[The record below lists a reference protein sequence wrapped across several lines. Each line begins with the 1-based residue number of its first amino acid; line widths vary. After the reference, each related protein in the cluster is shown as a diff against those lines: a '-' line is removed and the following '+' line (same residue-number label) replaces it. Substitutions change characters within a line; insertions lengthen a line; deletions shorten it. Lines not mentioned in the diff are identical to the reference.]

1 MLRHKYL
8 LRQFRDKRVY
18 NQLLISATPWGNK
31 PVPAPP
37 GPSTRPTVELPRPDQ
52 LSTWTRDSVLSSLIK
67 GWSPNIIIGQATF
80 QNIYLLQPHFCSW
93 TLSRKKNGN
102 IEIGTSKKR
111 LKIIFKYFFS
121 LIFLNIFVIYKS
133 GCPIVKNIYLLYC
146 TQRTVQYCTMYI
158 HCMSKK
164 AKTVEK
170 A

>member
-52 LSTWTRDSVLSSLIK
+52 LSTWTRDSVLSGLIK
-67 GWSPNIIIGQATF
+67 GWSPNKIIHQATF

-111 LKIIFKYFFS
+111 LKIILYIFFFVNIFKYICYLQIRLPNCKKYIFS
-121 LIFLNIFVIYKS
+121 VLYS
-133 GCPIVKNIYLLYC
+133 AYC
-146 TQRTVQYCTMYI
+146 TVLYNVY
-158 HCMSKK
+158 SLY
-164 AKTVEK
+164 V
-170 A
+170 